1 MTNIHETDISRFDV
15 GTLMLIRTILAER
28 SVTTAARLS
37 GISQPAASNALARC
51 RRAFGDTLLVRGPTG
66 MTLTARGRILLDQL
80 IDIAPRIEALT
91 RAAEFVPESSNAM
104 MALAASD
111 HASLLLVPKIT
122 SRLSKIAPDIRLA
135 ISLVQS
141 GGPDSTKLERAG
153 VDLRLGWLQSLP
165 QSWYQRKLIDD
176 EIGII
181 CSADAEVTAETIDQ
195 EFFLKTRHVALATD
209 RPYYQTLA
217 DQALARQGLERK
229 VGVWTTNFTAIPLIV
244 AQSDM
249 IAFFPVSIARMYQ
262 TFANIKLL
270 PNPVQVGKYNI
281 SMAWH
286 PRIHEDPAYKW
297 LRAQIIE
304 ASNELTG
311 NL

>member
-1 MTNIHETDISRFDV
+1 MTNIHEPDISRFEI

-28 SVTTAARLS
+28 SVTAAARLN

-51 RRAFGDTLLVRGPTG
+51 RLAFGDALLVRGPSG
-66 MTLTARGRILLDQL
+66 MTLTARGRILLDHL
-80 IDIAPRIEALT
+80 IDIVPRVEALT
-91 RAAEFVPESSNAM
+91 RPSEFVPETSNAM

-111 HASLLLVPKIT
+111 HASLLLVPRIT
-122 SRLSKIAPDIRLA
+122 SRLSSIAPDIRLA

-141 GGPDSTKLERAG
+141 GGPDSTQLERAG

-165 QSWYQRKLIDD
+165 RSWYMRKLIDD

-181 CSADAEVTAETIDQ
+181 CRADAEVTAQTIDQ
-195 EFFLKTRHVALATD
+195 DFFLNARHVALATD

-229 VGVWTTNFTAIPLIV
+229 VGVWTTNFTTIPLIV

-249 IAFFPVSIARMYQ
+249 IAFFPVSIARMYEK
-262 TFANIKLL
+262 FANIKVL
-270 PNPVQVGKYNI
+270 PNPVEVGKYNI

-297 LRAQIIE
+297 LRAQIVATSSE
-304 ASNELTG
+304 LASG
-311 NL
+311 Q

>member
-1 MTNIHETDISRFDV
+1 MANIHETDISRFDI
-15 GTLMLIRTILAER
+15 GTLMLIRTLLAER
-28 SVTTAARLS
+28 SVTTAARLH
-37 GISQPAASNALARC
+37 GLSQPAASNALARC
-51 RRAFGDTLLVRGPTG
+51 RRAFCDPLLVRGPSG
-66 MTLTARGRILLDQL
+66 MTLTARGRILLDHL

-91 RAAEFVPESSNAM
+91 RPAEFVPERSNAM

-111 HASLLLVPKIT
+111 HASLLLVPRIT
-122 SRLSKIAPDIRLA
+122 SRLSTIAPDIRLA

-141 GGPDSTKLERAG
+141 GSPDSTILERAG

-181 CSADAEVTAETIDQ
+181 CRADAEVTPETIDQ
-195 EFFLKTRHVALATD
+195 DYFLKARHVALATD

-249 IAFFPVSIARMYQ
+249 IAFFPMTIARMYQ
-262 TFANIKLL
+262 KFADIKVL
-270 PNPVQVGKYNI
+270 PNPVEVGKYNI

-297 LRAQIIE
+297 LRAQIIT
-304 ASNELTG
+304 AANELTG
-311 NL
+311 DS